1 MLDPTN
7 AQHGDAV
14 YSQEALDRVITQLM
28 EQHRGSTAPGPAS
41 ASAIAALPKVP
52 VNKSMLDD
60 EGKAECSVCMDR
72 VEVGDEVTMLPCKHW
87 FHGECVGAWLSEHDT
102 CPHCR
107 QSITPKEGNREEPRS
122 PNQAPLHSPSWP
134 NASNAQNGAAQ
145 QPQSRSQSRSGSMP
159 GAYSTGVERPE
170 RDRPQTSGSQG
181 RRASRE
187 DGGSGSGGGGIAG
200 WFRRMGNNGNGH

>member
-1 MLDPTN
+1 MFDLN

-14 YSQEALDRVITQLM
+14 YSQEALDRVITELM

-41 ASAIAALPKVP
+41 AAAIAALPKVP

-87 FHGECVGAWLSEHDT
+87 FHAECAGAWLNEHDT

-122 PNQAPLHSPSWP
+122 SNQAPLHSPSWP
-134 NASNAQNGAAQ
+134 NASNAREAGPNRR
-145 QPQSRSQSRSGSMP
+145 QSRYASM
-159 GAYSTGVERPE
+159 SSEFISDVERPE
-170 RDRPQTSGSQG
+170 QDRPRTSGSQG
-181 RRASRE
+181 RRGSRE
-187 DGGSGSGGGGIAG
+187 DGARGSGGGLTG
-200 WFRRMGNNGNGH
+200 WFSRRMGHGGNGN